1 MSSMDSLEL
10 NGIKRNQCRD
20 EDYEIGIERVPLDG
34 FEAAIADGRLND
46 ARVVAGLYLARGFL
60 AAQAALA

>member
-1 MSSMDSLEL
+1 MCILRVSPVLYF
-10 NGIKRNQCRD
+10 GD

-60 AAQAALA
+60 AVQAA